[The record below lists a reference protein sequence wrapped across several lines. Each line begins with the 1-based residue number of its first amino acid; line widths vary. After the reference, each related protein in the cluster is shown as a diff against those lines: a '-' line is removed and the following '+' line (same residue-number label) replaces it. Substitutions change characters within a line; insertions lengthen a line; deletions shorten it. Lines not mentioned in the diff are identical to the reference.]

1 MKTNLTRYV
10 CLLVSLFVL
19 SALPVLAQAPP
30 ATTSATPEPSL
41 PKGMKTVLVEVK
53 NRDPRML
60 AEVLNG
66 LRSGDRYSQVSPS
79 SEFKTIT
86 IRDFPENIATMQDA
100 VKRLDVPEEQPANL
114 EVQVHIVATS
124 PTPVETGGFPTSLE
138 PVIKQLEGTL
148 KFAGYRYVTSF
159 TNRVKEGGETNT
171 SGVTDSSGLISGRKI
186 PAQIFYRLQTG
197 KVSLSKNTEGK
208 SIISFRFVGFEMSV
222 PLSFSAGE
230 QVQYRDIRINSELSL
245 REGETVVLG
254 TTNVGETAIIVVV
267 TVKKV

>member
-30 ATTSATPEPSL
+30 ATTTTSPEPSL

-53 NRDPRML
+53 HRDPRML

-114 EVQVHIVATS
+114 EVQVHIIATS
-124 PTPVETGGFPTSLE
+124 QTPVETGGFPTSLE
-138 PVIKQLEGTL
+138 PVIKQLQGTL
-148 KFAGYRYVTSF
+148 KFAGYRYVTSI
-159 TNRVKEGGETNT
+159 TNRLREGGTLET
-171 SGVTDSSGLISGRKI
+171 SGSANSANIPGTKASEPTLFQLRTGR
-186 PAQIFYRLQTG
+186 
-197 KVSLSKNTEGK
+197 VSLRADTDGK
-208 SIISFRFVGFEMSV
+208 TTIYFREVKLGISA
-222 PLSFSAGE
+222 PLIFGSGT
-230 QVQYRDIRINSELSL
+230 QYRDFGFNSDLSL
-245 REGETVVLG
+245 REGETVVVG

-267 TVKKV
+267 SVKKL